1 MKAYP
6 TGTLTFLL
14 TDIEGST
21 ELWERYP
28 DAMRSAMVRHD
39 EIIEESVG
47 FHHGMLVR
55 PRGEGDSR
63 FAVFPQADD
72 GVQSAVDILQ
82 KLVEGFSYFPIALK
96 IRIGMHTGT
105 ADLRLGDYYGST
117 VNRCARIRALGHGG
131 QLLLSQVTAEIVR
144 DDLPQG
150 TSLVDMGTHQ
160 LKGLSR
166 GERIFQ
172 LSIPGLPNKFPPLNS
187 AESNISHLPTQLTP
201 FIGRAAQIT
210 AVKDLI
216 LNPEVRL
223 ITLLGPGG
231 TGKTRLSLQVAQDVL
246 ENFSKGAFFVPL
258 AEDTDSGQLIARIAQ
273 QLEVRDGGRP
283 LLETIIDY
291 LRDKRVLLILDNFE
305 QLVAASPVISNLLAA
320 APQVKILVSSRIA
333 LNIRGE
339 HEYPV
344 PPLELPS
351 PTGEIIL
358 DRLAENESV
367 RLFIARA
374 TAAQPSFA
382 LTNDNASA
390 VAEICRHL
398 DGLPL
403 AIELAAARV
412 KILPP
417 HAILARLGD
426 RLKLLTGG
434 ARDLP
439 ARHQTL
445 RNALEW
451 SYSLLKPDQKR
462 LYTRLGVFTG
472 GCTLEAAE
480 AVCNPDGNL
489 DILEELS
496 TLVDNSLLRQV
507 EVGEGEPRFIML
519 ETIRAFALEKL
530 VESGGAA
537 ALQERQARYFGK
549 LIIDRAGNELYS
561 ANALYWLNWLERE
574 LDNFR
579 ATLDWSLS
587 SAGGA
592 DFAAG
597 LVWSLIWF
605 CYRRGYS
612 SEGRTWTARV
622 LSLPAIQADPHS
634 KALAL
639 IADGMLSLWV
649 GEQEAGLAHLQEG
662 LAIEQRL
669 ENEPMLAPLLLGNG
683 VAFINMGRDR
693 EARPFL
699 EQAQALF
706 DQYHQAY
713 FKFFTMV
720 HLGNVELGLGNPDKA
735 RILIEAAYT
744 QARVYNESWI
754 LSFALNNLGEI
765 ARVQGQYEQ
774 ARAYYQDCES
784 ILEDSGDRGDM
795 ARFAHSLGYIAQYE
809 GDLVRAETQ
818 FRKSLAM
825 FRKLG
830 NRRGIAECM
839 AGLAGL
845 SARQG
850 QPKWGAV
857 MLSSAETIL
866 KGTGGA
872 WWPADRVE
880 VERNQAIIRSALSD
894 VEFAAAQV
902 KGQAMTL
909 EQALTF
915 VSENR

>member
-1 MKAYP
+1 MKDYP
-6 TGTLTFLL
+6 TGTITFLL

-28 DAMRSAMVRHD
+28 DAMRLVTSRHD
-39 EIIEESVG
+39 EIIEKSVEL
-47 FHHGMLVR
+47 HHGMVVR

-63 FAVFPQADD
+63 FAVFSQVDD
-72 GVQSAVDILQ
+72 GVQSAVDILE
-82 KLVEGFSYFPIALK
+82 KLAEGFSDLPFALK
-96 IRIGMHTGT
+96 VRIGMHTGT

-150 TSLVDMGTHQ
+150 TSLIDMGTHQ
-160 LKGLSR
+160 LKGFSR

-172 LSIPGLPNKFPPLNS
+172 LSIPGLPNEFPPLNS
-187 AESNISHLPTQLTP
+187 AHSNISHLPTQLTP
-201 FIGRAAQIT
+201 FIGRAAQIA

-216 LNPEVRL
+216 LNPGVRL

-231 TGKTRLSLQVAQDVL
+231 TGKTRLSLQVAQEVL
-246 ENFSKGAFFVPL
+246 ENFLEGAFFVPL
-258 AEDTDSGQLIARIAQ
+258 AEDTDSGQLISRIAQ

-333 LNIRGE
+333 LNVRGE
-339 HEYPV
+339 HEFPV

-351 PTGEIIL
+351 SAGEIIL
-358 DRLAENESV
+358 DQLAENESV
-367 RLFIARA
+367 RLFVERA

-417 HAILARLGD
+417 QAILARLGD
-426 RLKLLTGG
+426 RLKLLSGG

-451 SYSLLKPDQKR
+451 SYSLLKPAQKSFYAR
-462 LYTRLGVFTG
+462 LSVFTG

-480 AVCNPDGNL
+480 AVCNLDGNL

-496 TLVDNSLLRQV
+496 RLVDNSLLRQV
-507 EVGEGEPRFIML
+507 EMGEGEPRFIML

-530 VESGGAA
+530 VESGEAA
-537 ALQERQARYFGK
+537 MLQERHARYFGK
-549 LIIDRAGNELYS
+549 LIIDRAGHELYS
-561 ANALYWLNWLERE
+561 ANALYWLNWLEGE
-574 LDNFR
+574 LDNVR

-587 SAGGA
+587 SPGGA

-597 LVWSLIWF
+597 LVWSLLWF

-612 SEGRTWTARV
+612 SEGRTWTAQV
-622 LSLPAIQADPHS
+622 LSLPAIQADPS
-634 KALAL
+634 SRALVL
-639 IADGMLSLWV
+639 ITDGMLSLWV
-649 GEQEAGLAHLQEG
+649 GEQEAGLAYLQDG

-683 VAFINMGRDR
+683 VALINMGRDR

-735 RILIEAAYT
+735 RILIEEAYT
-744 QARVYNESWI
+744 QARAYNESWI

-774 ARAYYQDCES
+774 ARSYYQDCEA
-784 ILEDSGDRGDM
+784 ILEDTGDRGDL

-809 GDLVRAETQ
+809 GNLIRAETQ

-845 SARQG
+845 RARQG
-850 QPKWGAV
+850 QPNWGAV
-857 MLSSAETIL
+857 MLSTAETIL
-866 KGTGGA
+866 KGTGGV

-880 VERNQAIIRSALSD
+880 VERSQAIIRSTLSD
-894 VEFAAAQV
+894 AEFAAAQV
-902 KGQAMTL
+902 EGQAMTL
-909 EQALTF
+909 EQGLTF
-915 VSENR
+915 VSENP